1 FKGANLQE
9 AVLVEANFQQANLVE
24 ANLQKAA
31 LWEADLRGASFWYS
45 WLTDTALVEA
55 KENAR
60 TNLQSA
66 QGWETAKYDPE
77 IREWLGLPPETLE
90 AE

>member
-1 FKGANLQE
+1 MEDGCGLNDAE
-9 AVLVEANFQQANLVE
+9 
-24 ANLQKAA
+24 
-31 LWEADLRGASFWYS
+31 
-45 WLTDTALVEA
+45 LVEA
-55 KENAR
+55 KVKAR
-60 TNLQSA
+60 ANIQSA